1 MSYQYVT
8 CPKCGKEDVPMPN
21 VWGGL
26 YPPKV
31 EDTCGCNQEVNTSRV
46 SEMIKLLMEKYE

>member
-8 CPKCGKEDVPMPN
+8 CPKCGKEDVPM
-21 VWGGL
+21 
-26 YPPKV
+26 PKV